1 VVTLGAV
8 FEDLHDVAQVI
19 VEHIRQATGIADV
32 QVGAPREATATT
44 EPAVRITLLYTN
56 PQTAHRNE
64 PSEPLPGRSRRPA
77 PLTLSCYYLVTT
89 SGTDGDDPVGAHR
102 ALGQVMQLYHD
113 VPVLR
118 LPLATHA
125 ASASG
130 ASTDLGEGE
139 VAVTQVPVT
148 LDQVHHI
155 WTPLRQS
162 PQPWVLY
169 EVAPVQLVAPR
180 DEPSGGTRPRRGH
193 VT

>member
-1 VVTLGAV
+1 VVTSGAL

-77 PLTLSCYYLVTT
+77 PLTLSCLYLVTT

-102 ALGQVMQLYHD
+102 ALGQVMRLYHD

-130 ASTDLGEGE
+130 ASTGLGEGE
-139 VAVTQVPVT
+139 VTVTQVPVT

-162 PQPWVLY
+162 SQPWVLY
-169 EVAPVQLVAPR
+169 EVGPVHLVAPR
-180 DEPSGGTRPRRGH
+180 TGPSGGT
-193 VT
+193 